1 MARLEK
7 RNHLTQRRKD
17 AEHLHLKTRKPPTPL
32 SRLFPSLALCVKKAF
47 RAVKSDC
54 RPPPSALRHPSSVL
68 CPLSSDGRRLSDQKL
83 KQLPAAVGLTD
94 YTVVA
99 TNTKRY
105 ERRLQ
110 SDPTEQSQMKAVSQ
124 LLNCEM

>member
-47 RAVKSDC
+47 RAVKF
-54 RPPPSALRHPSSVL
+54 L
-68 CPLSSDGRRLSDQKL
+68 CPSVFSRDAPVDSRSFAGKKPFSEFLSGNIREIRSDSWGKSHLR
-83 KQLPAAVGLTD
+83 
-94 YTVVA
+94 
-99 TNTKRY
+99 
-105 ERRLQ
+105 
-110 SDPTEQSQMKAVSQ
+110 
-124 LLNCEM
+124 